1 MERRGFI
8 ASLVAASAASAWIW
22 PFAARAQQ
30 LATGEKRIALHNR
43 QIRLGFEV
51 VSLGLGRITGHFS
64 AASGVLTF
72 NSREP
77 SKSSFT
83 VVAQTASITTASP
96 SVDAQ
101 LKSET
106 FFDVARFPT
115 MTFVS
120 TGIALADQNSGIVT
134 GNLRMLGITRP
145 VRLTFHSRGRRP
157 AGPPEKLISKGRFQA
172 SGVVRRSEWGMSAL
186 IPAISDEVRLN
197 VEVGLPN

>member
-1 MERRGFI
+1 
-8 ASLVAASAASAWIW
+8 
-22 PFAARAQQ
+22 
-30 LATGEKRIALHNR
+30 
-43 QIRLGFEV
+43 
-51 VSLGLGRITGHFS
+51 
-64 AASGVLTF
+64 
-72 NSREP
+72 
-77 SKSSFT
+77 
-83 VVAQTASITTASP
+83 VAQTASITTASP

-157 AGPPEKLISKGRFQA
+157 AGPPKTDIERNL
-172 SGVVRRSEWGMSAL
+172 SGSAARSEQDRL
-186 IPAISDEVRLN
+186 IPRSAMKFA
-197 VEVGLPN
+197 